1 MEELL
6 KVNDLNY
13 SYPNKEIFNNLH
25 FSIKKESIN
34 LILGTN
40 SSGKTT
46 LIYLLSGILPSH
58 NSIELDG
65 IFLNHENLKKYL
77 LMIGV
82 VFFDNNNKFLFDK
95 VIDELTFPL
104 ENLNYKRNDI
114 LKRVREVTNLLDLNN
129 CINKKIKDL
138 TNYEQVKVLI
148 ATSIMHKPKVIFLD
162 SILDKL
168 NSDECKKI
176 FKLLDKIKRIHL
188 YV

>member
-25 FSIKKESIN
+25 FSIKKESMN

-58 NSIELDG
+58 DSIELDG
-65 IFLNHENLKKYL
+65 ILLNHENLKKYL

-95 VIDELTFPL
+95 VIDE
-104 ENLNYKRNDI
+104 
-114 LKRVREVTNLLDLNN
+114 
-129 CINKKIKDL
+129 
-138 TNYEQVKVLI
+138 
-148 ATSIMHKPKVIFLD
+148 
-162 SILDKL
+162 
-168 NSDECKKI
+168 
-176 FKLLDKIKRIHL
+176 
-188 YV
+188 

>member
-58 NSIELDG
+58 NSIE
-65 IFLNHENLKKYL
+65 
-77 LMIGV
+77 
-82 VFFDNNNKFLFDK
+82 FF
-95 VIDELTFPL
+95 
-104 ENLNYKRNDI
+104 
-114 LKRVREVTNLLDLNN
+114 
-129 CINKKIKDL
+129 
-138 TNYEQVKVLI
+138 
-148 ATSIMHKPKVIFLD
+148 
-162 SILDKL
+162 
-168 NSDECKKI
+168 
-176 FKLLDKIKRIHL
+176 
-188 YV
+188 